1 MCLTVSCWQSLL
13 DNVASRAVSCMHSM
27 HSMLCVMST
36 HLVFFLRH
44 LKYCAC
50 VDGGWQDMLVTVGAG
65 DAGSGQG
72 LAECHCDGTL

>member
-1 MCLTVSCWQSLL
+1 
-13 DNVASRAVSCMHSM
+13 M